1 MHVTHNYTHALVT
14 RENISFGFFW
24 RKSGLL
30 LYRQKFIFVNWIEV
44 GEELQAALDWH
55 TVLWQKR
62 KSFWLS
68 SVTAHLIDVEQIKQS
83 LSNLQLQCFLP
94 NT

>member
-1 MHVTHNYTHALVT
+1 MHVTHNYTHAPVT

-30 LYRQKFIFVNWIEV
+30 LYRRKVIFVNRI
-44 GEELQAALDWH
+44 EELQAALDWL

-62 KSFWLS
+62 KSFWLP
-68 SVTAHLIDVEQIKQS
+68 SVTAHLIDVGAY
-83 LSNLQLQCFLP
+83 
-94 NT
+94 